1 MSKFTKQ
8 RIMSAFLSL
17 LNKKSLDKLTVKDIF
32 DDYCNETEKNLLFM
46 MNMFELLNLSKK

>member
-32 DDYCNETEKNLLFM
+32 DDYCNETREKSSFYD
-46 MNMFELLNLSKK
+46 E